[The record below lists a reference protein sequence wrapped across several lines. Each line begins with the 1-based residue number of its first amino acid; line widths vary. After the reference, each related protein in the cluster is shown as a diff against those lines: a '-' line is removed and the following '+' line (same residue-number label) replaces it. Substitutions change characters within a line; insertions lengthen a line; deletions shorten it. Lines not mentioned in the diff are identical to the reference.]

1 MFLVVV
7 AMLSVPVL
15 LLGKPLYLYW
25 LFRGGK
31 GLRRRRVSL
40 RKMIPPQCDVCVW
53 YREMFLHDSF
63 VSKSNVVA
71 SPQGYER
78 VRRVSEEDSSTAPPY
93 EDDEEEGLDEVT
105 GSEALPKQVRHL
117 SCVLNVAL

>member
-1 MFLVVV
+1 
-7 AMLSVPVL
+7 MLSVPVL

-40 RKMIPPQCDVCVW
+40 DKITA
-53 YREMFLHDSF
+53 YLSSF
-63 VSKSNVVA
+63 FYSLVSKNSVVA

-78 VRRVSEEDSSTAPPY
+78 VRRVSEDDNSTAPSY
-93 EDDEEEGLDEVT
+93 EDDEEEGLDEVI
-105 GSEALPKQVRHL
+105 SREALPKEVRDPP
-117 SCVLNVAL
+117 CMLNVAFQAPICNL